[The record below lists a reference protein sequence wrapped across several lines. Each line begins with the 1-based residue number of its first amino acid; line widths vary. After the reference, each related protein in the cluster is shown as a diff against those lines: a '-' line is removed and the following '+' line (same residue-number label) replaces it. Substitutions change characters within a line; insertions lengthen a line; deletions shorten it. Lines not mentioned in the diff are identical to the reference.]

1 MDFTYFGLRK
11 SPFEQTS
18 DVQSFYINDAY
29 REAFVA
35 LRYGI
40 ELRLGLVVLTGESG
54 VGKTSLVTLF
64 RNSAKKNVRLLV
76 LSACSQRPAGLLF
89 SIVAGLGLELP
100 TERRA
105 GTRELKKY
113 LLEESGAGQIVAI
126 IIDDADELSLEDLGE
141 LKTLLSLRSDGR
153 HLVQI
158 VLVGSPALALLND
171 PALKSLRQR
180 VRVWAKIPPLASHE
194 VEAYIEHKL
203 SFAGSIL
210 RGLFQAPAVAR
221 IAAYSQG
228 IPKTI
233 DALCDRSLRLA
244 YLRARDPIT
253 EPIVE
258 DAWKLLQGG
267 SEPEIEPRLSSG
279 ELHSGSISESYA
291 EAATIM
297 ENSSSRKAESPPA
310 ERATAQR
317 PALPF
322 SIRRVSQRLKS
333 LGLLTLFTEDGRRP
347 LAQRSYQA
355 VGALLIAALA
365 VAVISRSGSDRPPQ
379 AELVQAAN
387 AITESQPEPAAP
399 VDEDSAFE
407 TESVETS
414 ESALGDTA
422 VPTGEP
428 SPQLE
433 KRTVAGRSELVYLHT
448 SQAEDFPALGDIGA
462 VLRKEG
468 YVVRDT
474 RFTRNSTQGDVR
486 FFFAG
491 DRRAAERVK
500 KVVEAE
506 LQTRGYARRL
516 QLLERDGKKF
526 RFAAPGKIE
535 VWLPPLTSSDAG

>member
-1 MDFTYFGLRK
+1 MDFRYFGLRK

-18 DVQSFYINDAY
+18 DVQPFYINDAY

-54 VGKTSLVTLF
+54 VGKTSLFTLF

-105 GTRELKKY
+105 GTRGLKKY

-221 IAAYSQG
+221 IAAYSRG
-228 IPKTI
+228 IPKSI

-258 DAWKLLQGG
+258 DAWKVLQGG
-267 SEPEIEPRLSSG
+267 SEPEIEARLTSADLHFRSS
-279 ELHSGSISESYA
+279 SEPY
-291 EAATIM
+291 EEEPKTRGRTIM
-297 ENSSSRKAESPPA
+297 ENTSSRETESPAA
-310 ERATAQR
+310 ERDMAQARR
-317 PALPF
+317 PCLGSP
-322 SIRRVSQRLKS
+322 SSQRLKS
-333 LGLLTLFTEDGRRP
+333 LMP
-347 LAQRSYQA
+347 S
-355 VGALLIAALA
+355 
-365 VAVISRSGSDRPPQ
+365 S
-379 AELVQAAN
+379 
-387 AITESQPEPAAP
+387 AITNTGAGLSPGDPIRRSAP
-399 VDEDSAFE
+399 YSF
-407 TESVETS
+407 
-414 ESALGDTA
+414 
-422 VPTGEP
+422 
-428 SPQLE
+428 
-433 KRTVAGRSELVYLHT
+433 
-448 SQAEDFPALGDIGA
+448 
-462 VLRKEG
+462 
-468 YVVRDT
+468 
-474 RFTRNSTQGDVR
+474 
-486 FFFAG
+486 
-491 DRRAAERVK
+491 
-500 KVVEAE
+500 
-506 LQTRGYARRL
+506 
-516 QLLERDGKKF
+516 
-526 RFAAPGKIE
+526 
-535 VWLPPLTSSDAG
+535 